1 MTGLRALLR
10 LVPVT
15 YASLVLDKR
24 SGSDGQE
31 VPAPLG
37 QPRGCADRTRE
48 KSKEIHK
55 QLWDIQEGFILAYLS
70 F

>member
-24 SGSDGQE
+24 SGSDGQG
-31 VPAPLG
+31 VPAHLG
-37 QPRGCADRTRE
+37 KAVTWKVGTTLRM
-48 KSKEIHK
+48 
-55 QLWDIQEGFILAYLS
+55 L
-70 F
+70 